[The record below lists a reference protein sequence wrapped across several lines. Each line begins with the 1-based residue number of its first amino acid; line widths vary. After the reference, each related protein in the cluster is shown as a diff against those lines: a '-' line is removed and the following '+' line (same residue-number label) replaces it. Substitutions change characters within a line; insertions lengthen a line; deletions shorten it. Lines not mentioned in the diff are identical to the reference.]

1 MGQLLLPLFP
11 SDTRMI
17 NLTLGVREQS
27 GTVFYLLSGMPIA
40 SHSTEDLTKFRYV
53 TSSLILQGLCKNKE
67 IEDAFHVS
75 SDSVRRWKKLL
86 DEEGET
92 AFFKPESRHG
102 RPHKL
107 VPEVLERIQT
117 EIDKGRS
124 VNGIA
129 KEEGVS
135 EGSLRYAIK
144 QGKLKKKRGSNRNIN
159 NTKPAK
165 P

>member
-11 SDTRMI
+11 SDTKMI
-17 NLTLGVREQS
+17 TLTLGVREHS

-40 SHSTEDLTKFRYV
+40 SHSTDDITKFRYV

-67 IEDAFHVS
+67 IEDTFHVS

-86 DEEGET
+86 DEEGEA
-92 AFFKPESRHG
+92 AFFKPEARHG

-107 VPEVLERIQT
+107 VPEVLERIQA
-117 EIDKGRS
+117 EMDKGRS

-144 QGKLKKKRGSNRNIN
+144 QGKLKKKRSPNRNSN
-159 NTKPAK
+159 NTESAES
-165 P
+165 

>member
-1 MGQLLLPLFP
+1 
-11 SDTRMI
+11 MI
-17 NLTLGVREQS
+17 NMTLGVLEQS
-27 GTVFYLLSGMPIA
+27 ESVFYLLSGMPIA

-67 IEDAFHVS
+67 IVDAFHVS

-86 DEEGET
+86 DQEGEA
-92 AFFKPESRHG
+92 AFFKPEARHG

-107 VPEVLERIQT
+107 LAGVLERIQVQM
-117 EIDKGRS
+117 DKGCS

-129 KEEGVS
+129 KQEGLS

-144 QGKLKKKRGSNRNIN
+144 HGRLKKKRGQD
-159 NTKPAK
+159 
-165 P
+165 